1 MTSEETIPLTFVRDR
16 IKAFYDI
23 VDTKQDAF
31 IDLKILDAVRDIKSY
46 KYQTQECFTLD
57 ICDCK
62 AELPCNFLKILAIVT
77 PCGTDETPMIYSDF
91 VFDGVKGNYQLANI
105 PNRWKI
111 MGNYIVF
118 PSNFA
123 FDSID
128 IYCNVMKLDENGF
141 PILMKSH
148 LLYYEFYASYWVGQ
162 KLKDSRL
169 AAFINPR
176 SGKPKYIGA
185 RTAIIHNEQTNQ
197 FDYDKFAIAA
207 LNRSLQGASFRY
219 YGAYGTQANV
229 YQWGL

>member
-1 MTSEETIPLTFVRDR
+1 MTSEQTISLTFVRDR
-16 IKAFYDI
+16 IKSFYDI
-23 VDTKQDAF
+23 VDTKLDAF
-31 IDLKILDAVRDIKSY
+31 IDLKILDSVRDMYSH
-46 KYQTQECFTLD
+46 KYQTQECYTLD

-91 VFDGVKGNYQLANI
+91 VFDGVKGNYQLKNI

-111 MGNYIVF
+111 MGNYLVF

-128 IYCNVMKLDENGF
+128 IYCNVMKLDDEGF
-141 PILMKSH
+141 PILIKDH
-148 LLYYEFYASYWVGQ
+148 VLYYEFYASYWLGQ
-162 KLKDSRL
+162 KLKDPRV
-169 AAFINPR
+169 AAFVNPR

-185 RTAIIHNEQTNQ
+185 RTAIIHNEQTMQ